1 MSALLLPAYLLAIV
15 LLALVVALEDAFFQ
29 TRGER
34 LERLVQRRRP
44 GARRLAQLQE
54 SHDSLAMAALMIRS
68 TATVLFAII
77 SFALVSMYSPWPTLD
92 VLLGIV
98 LTIAGVILAQAAGRV
113 WGGHDA
119 DRLALVSAPPAAFV
133 NAVLSIPAAALRALF
148 RPLVRA
154 LGRIPSD
161 SPPVE
166 RADQRATNGDSFNGA
181 DAGPMPDEEWERNVM
196 RGLVRLESLAVREV
210 MVPRPDVVGI
220 EAGSSLEDAVQIVMQ
235 EGYSRLPLYRG
246 NLDETMG
253 IIYAKDL
260 LASFHN
266 KSHEATLESIVRDP
280 FHVPETKRVGD
291 LLREFQAKRVHIAL
305 VVDEYGSLVGLV
317 TNEDLL
323 EELVGDIDDEF
334 TASEPLINR
343 VSENEAI
350 VDARAPLK
358 YINEMFKVE
367 LHAEGVDTVGG
378 LILSALGHIPHPG
391 ESVNDN
397 GMTMTIISTTGRRV
411 RQVRLIN
418 GEDSDINATQDEHS
432 PTAISA

>member
-1 MSALLLPAYLLAIV
+1 MSALLLPAYPLALILLT
-15 LLALVVALEDAFFQ
+15 LVVALEDAFFQ

-77 SFALVSMYSPWPTLD
+77 SFALVSMYTPWPPLE
-92 VLLGIV
+92 VLLGII
-98 LTIAGVILAQAAGRV
+98 LTIGGVILAQAAGRV

-133 NAVLSIPAAALRALF
+133 NAVLSMPASFLRALF
-148 RPLVRA
+148 RPLARA
-154 LGRIPSD
+154 LGQKRSD
-161 SPPVE
+161 NAPVE
-166 RADQRATNGDSFNGA
+166 RSDQRNGNSDHANGA
-181 DAGPMPDEEWERNVM
+181 DLDVNPDEEWERNVM
-196 RGLVRLESLAVREV
+196 RGLVRMESLAVREV

-235 EGYSRLPLYRG
+235 EGFSRLPLYRG
-246 NLDETMG
+246 SLEDTIG
-253 IIYAKDL
+253 IVYAKDL
-260 LASFHN
+260 LAAFQN
-266 KSHEATLESIVRDP
+266 KDGDSTLDSIARP
-280 FHVPETKRVGD
+280 PLHVPETKRVGD
-291 LLREFQAKRVHIAL
+291 LLREFQSRRVHIAL

-323 EELVGDIDDEF
+323 EEIVGDIDDEF
-334 TASEPLINR
+334 TASEPLVRR
-343 VSENEAI
+343 VNEQEAI

-358 YINEMFKVE
+358 YINEMFNVE

-378 LILSALGHIPHPG
+378 LILYALGRIPHPG
-391 ESVNDN
+391 ETVNDN
-397 GMTMTIISTTGRRV
+397 GMTMTILSTTGRRV
-411 RQVRLIN
+411 RQVRLLH
-418 GEDSDINATQDEHS
+418 GESPSGTDAEDPA
-432 PTAISA
+432 PTAASA

>member
-1 MSALLLPAYLLAIV
+1 MSALLLPAYPLALILLT
-15 LLALVVALEDAFFQ
+15 LVVALEDAFFQ

-54 SHDSLAMAALMIRS
+54 SHDSLTMAALMIRS

-77 SFALVSMYSPWPTLD
+77 SFGLVLEYSPWPSLE
-92 VLLGIV
+92 VLLGIF

-119 DRLALVSAPPAAFV
+119 DRLALVSAPLVALV
-133 NAVLSIPAAALRALF
+133 NAILSIPASALRALF
-148 RPLVRA
+148 RPLARA
-154 LGRIPSD
+154 LGQKRSD
-161 SPPVE
+161 NPAVE
-166 RADQRATNGDSFNGA
+166 RSDQRSANGDHANGTD
-181 DAGPMPDEEWERNVM
+181 DAATVDEEWERNVM

-235 EGYSRLPLYRG
+235 EGFSRLPLYRG
-246 NLDETMG
+246 NLDDTVG
-253 IIYAKDL
+253 IVYAKDL
-260 LASFHN
+260 LAAFQN
-266 KSHEATLESIVRDP
+266 KNEDSTLESIVRP
-280 FHVPETKRVGD
+280 PLHVPETKRVGD
-291 LLREFQAKRVHIAL
+291 LLREFQSRRVHIAL

-323 EELVGDIDDEF
+323 EEIVGDIDDEF
-334 TASEPLINR
+334 TASEPLVRR
-343 VSENEAI
+343 VSEQEAI

-358 YINEMFKVE
+358 YINEMFNVE

-378 LILSALGHIPHPG
+378 LILYALGRIPHPG
-391 ESVNDN
+391 ETVSDD
-397 GMTMTIISTTGRRV
+397 GLTMTILSTTGRRV
-411 RQVRLIN
+411 RQVRLLHGESQN
-418 GEDSDINATQDEHS
+418 GTDSEDHT
-432 PTAISA
+432 PTAASA